1 MALGATGLPEAQVP
15 RRRAWNSWDSVY
27 PAEFV
32 HLPSG
37 VKLGIAA
44 YSAKHNAFTRFPPGS
59 AVRLGPR
66 DVDLE
71 GASLTLSHAGTEIA
85 LTLSLDG
92 DERLAGEWRTISF
105 GEWGLRFWLLLVLRW
120 DPPGGEPAAAW
131 RFDPESGGLAAAR
144 EDETAVCWTVPAPL
158 MATFHKGWDGLQ
170 QELERDGYFFLES
183 RGIEGEFAVLRFN
196 LEECAEGRF
205 SIALGRQGAPATA
218 VERPRRPPPTAPREA
233 SQAALAAV
241 RDVIA
246 WNTVWD
252 PVNRRPYTSLSRHW
266 VAQKF
271 GGWGV
276 WLDDIFYHALMA
288 SPFDLDVA
296 RENLR
301 AVLAGQTPAG
311 NLPCLLTG
319 NDAWV
324 DRSQPPICSF
334 VLWLIYQRSGAIDI
348 LELGYRALLANHD
361 WWWRMRDGNGDGLL
375 EYGTSPGVGEGLYRG
390 TKLAAKDESSMD
402 NSPTHDEAVLDPRR
416 GTLDCA
422 DVGLNSLIA
431 LDGEM
436 LAKIAR
442 RLGDGAT
449 AGRLEARVAE
459 LRARIA
465 DRLWD
470 PERQVFANRLW
481 SGRFVRSLAPTS
493 FYPLLAGAARPDQA
507 AAMLRL
513 LADPRKFGGHW
524 MLPSVARD
532 DPAFPENVYW
542 RGRIWP
548 PLNFLVWHGLRRAG
562 FEREAAAL
570 ADNGYRL
577 FMGEWR
583 RFRRCPENF
592 NAVTGAAMDQPDTDP
607 FYGWGALMPY
617 IAVADCCDC
626 NPWGGWEI
634 RHAGTPLHLGPMLT
648 PAGSTVIES
657 IDGVLGL
664 RVAGETCLETN
675 LVGRLAEI
683 EIEPDRVALT
693 LPPVAAEGRWIG
705 FGGRLPKGL
714 LLSGQV
720 RSLSGDRLLLYPT
733 PEPRQL
739 EARFA

>member
-1 MALGATGLPEAQVP
+1 MALSATGLAEARIP

-44 YSAKHNAFTRFPPGS
+44 YSAKSNGFTRFPPGP
-59 AVRLGPR
+59 ALRLGPR
-66 DVDLE
+66 GIDLD
-71 GASLTLSHAGTEIA
+71 GASLTLGHAGTEIA
-85 LTLSLDG
+85 LSLGLDG
-92 DERLAGEWRTISF
+92 DERLVGEWRTTVL

-120 DPPGGEPAAAW
+120 EPPAGGPAAAW

-144 EDETAVCWTVPAPL
+144 EEETAVCWTVPAPL
-158 MATFHKGWDGLQ
+158 MATFHEDWETLR
-170 QELERDGYFFLES
+170 QEFEREGYFFLGS
-183 RGIEGEFAVLRFN
+183 RGTEGDFAVLRFN
-196 LEECAEGRF
+196 LEECANGRF
-205 SIALGRQGAPATA
+205 SIALGRAEEARPAAPPTA
-218 VERPRRPPPTAPREA
+218 RPAPPTAPREA
-233 SQAALAAV
+233 PQAALAAV

-288 SPFDLDVA
+288 SLFDLDVA

-334 VLWLIYQRSGAIDI
+334 VLWLIYQRSGAADI
-348 LELGYRALLANHD
+348 LELGYRPLLANHD

-375 EYGTSPGVGEGLYRG
+375 EYGTSPVGEGLYRG

-402 NSPTHDEAVLDPRR
+402 NSPTHDEAVLDLRR

-442 RLGDGAT
+442 RLGDAAT
-449 AGRLEARVAE
+449 AARLEARVAD
-459 LRARIA
+459 LRTRIA

-562 FEREAAAL
+562 FEREAAEL
-570 ADNGYRL
+570 ADNGFRL

-592 NAVTGAAMDQPDTDP
+592 NAVSGAAMDQPDTDP

-617 IAVADCCDC
+617 VALAEASDV

-634 RHAGTPLHLGPMLT
+634 RHDGRPMKLGPMLT
-648 PAGSTVIES
+648 PAGPAMLES
-657 IDGVLGL
+657 RDGVLALGI
-664 RVAGETCLETN
+664 AGEICFETN
-675 LVGRLAEI
+675 LVGRMAEI
-683 EIEPDRVALT
+683 EIGPDRIALT
-693 LPPVAAEGRWIG
+693 LPPIAGEGRWVG
-705 FGGRLPKGL
+705 FGGRMPQGL
-714 LLSGQV
+714 TLDGHGQ
-720 RSLSGDRLLLYPT
+720 SLSGGRLLLYPT
-733 PEPRQL
+733 PEPRRL